1 MCIDTE
7 NGGYSIRN
15 AAVPAYE
22 KAQGHESCA
31 DARQNWEV
39 LERPPETSS
48 QTSICTF

>member
-22 KAQGHESCA
+22 KVQGHKSCS
-31 DARQNWEV
+31 DARPSWEA
-39 LERPPETSS
+39 LEHPPETSS
-48 QTSICTF
+48 HTRICTF